1 MKLNLSITNFY
12 NQLFISAG
20 QIMLQENKWT
30 GFLFVVGLLIVN
42 IKFAVAAVLAII
54 IANTTA
60 FLLRFDS
67 KNIQAG
73 LYGFNA
79 ALIGV
84 GLIFLFNDTLL
95 IWILIFVGSITS
107 SLLQQF
113 FILKKIPAYTFP
125 FIVITWTLV
134 FFIQQFTTISSSDFI
149 SKKIVIT
156 KADIY
161 FMLLRNYGQVIF
173 QSNIF
178 ASTLFFIAVFIN
190 HYQAAINGL
199 IAAFLAILFFYNI
212 HYATEQIYIGVVGFN
227 AVLTAIALT
236 NKNKNSLIWL
246 LIGVAITILLQ
257 YVFIK
262 FSVFNKVG
270 GIFTFPFVAA
280 TWITLLIQKFF
291 KKGKISS
298 TH

>member
-1 MKLNLSITNFY
+1 MKLNLSITNFN

-149 SKKIVIT
+149 SKKNS
-156 KADIY
+156 
-161 FMLLRNYGQVIF
+161 NYKSRYLFYVVKKLWS
-173 QSNIF
+173 SN
-178 ASTLFFIAVFIN
+178 
-190 HYQAAINGL
+190 
-199 IAAFLAILFFYNI
+199 
-212 HYATEQIYIGVVGFN
+212 
-227 AVLTAIALT
+227 
-236 NKNKNSLIWL
+236 
-246 LIGVAITILLQ
+246 
-257 YVFIK
+257 
-262 FSVFNKVG
+262 FSVKYFC
-270 GIFTFPFVAA
+270 
-280 TWITLLIQKFF
+280 
-291 KKGKISS
+291 
-298 TH
+298 